1 MSIAFTL
8 LLMLGSA
15 VAITQAPKLP
25 PSLLVRQD
33 GDLASCQLVNSIAA
47 ACSASTSNLF
57 DQGFSVAA
65 SCLCYSGSIYQPS
78 IYDAAIE
85 TCLAYLST
93 ASPPLYTSLAGSGQ
107 TGSPC
112 ASVGDVRTNTA
123 IDSNLISCS
132 SWYSMEASCS
142 SDNINA
148 SPPPF
153 SIQASC
159 LCYTSSVFA
168 PSVFDGYWD
177 GCLEYYKTASS
188 AYYYETLSS
197 PGKNLN
203 TPCARVGNV
212 RTSTEDGSSS
222 ASPGQTI
229 STTPTATATTTDAG
243 GASSTSGNGPVQTET
258 GESASSPVVAV
269 PGAWWLLL
277 PMMSPLVFFQVADLR
292 ALML

>member
-1 MSIAFTL
+1 MCSTFIFPL
-8 LLMLGSA
+8 VLGFLGSA
-15 VAITQAPKLP
+15 FAITQAPKLP
-25 PSLLVRQD
+25 SLLIRQE
-33 GDLASCQLVNSIAA
+33 GDLASCELVNSIAA

-65 SCLCYSGSIYQPS
+65 SCLCYSGSVYQPS
-78 IYDAAIE
+78 IYDGAIE

-142 SDNINA
+142 GDNINS

-177 GCLEYYKTASS
+177 GCLDYYKTASS

-197 PGKNLN
+197 PGKDLN
-203 TPCARVGNV
+203 TPCARVGDV
-212 RTSTEDGSSS
+212 RTSTADSSSS
-222 ASPGQTI
+222 AAPGQTM
-229 STTPTATATTTDAG
+229 STTPTTTA
-243 GASSTSGNGPVQTET
+243 STSSSSAPIQSVT
-258 GESASSPVVAV
+258 GESAACALPV

-277 PMMSPLVFFQVADLR
+277 TV
-292 ALML
+292 MLLL